1 MKKGYGIREKK
12 EGRDDRQ
19 HKSEKGVNWREQCYL
34 VVGGT
39 ES

>member
-1 MKKGYGIREKK
+1 MGKEKRKKAEMIE
-12 EGRDDRQ
+12 RQ

-39 ES
+39 GS